1 MTIKFK
7 NEEHENRYYEILAR
21 MGSTDS
27 YHRAVAYLLAL
38 DTDCYKHIESLYD
51 FVEHGIRPWGALN
64 QAWQTGTS
72 VKTTRLIFNLWNT
85 RCYDLD
91 DDNREIK
98 ESARKYTVDEIFS
111 SNLAFW
117 YFEAVKLRYPH
128 IGTEVE

>member
-1 MTIKFK
+1 MAIKFR

-27 YHRAVAYLLAL
+27 YHRAAAYLLAL

-51 FVEHGIRPWGALN
+51 FAEHGIKPWGALN

-72 VKTTRLIFNLWNT
+72 VKTCRLIFNLWNT
-85 RCYDLD
+85 RCYDID
-91 DDNREIK
+91 EENREIK

-111 SNLAFW
+111 SKLAFW

>member
-27 YHRAVAYLLAL
+27 YHSAVAYLLAL

-91 DDNREIK
+91 DDSREIK

>member
-27 YHRAVAYLLAL
+27 YHSAVAYLLAL

>member
-1 MTIKFK
+1 MTIKFM

-27 YHRAVAYLLAL
+27 YHSAVAYLLAL